1 MGSPLSLSLFFSF
14 SHTGL
19 INEPNARSYRRKP
32 SCPTFEWL
40 ARSCPIR
47 YDPIRPLFI
56 NRRIDIAHALE
67 RGFALLFFSPTDCSQ
82 MKYLP
87 FLRSPKRNYCVVHHV
102 GIFMR
107 RLESNGEVRL
117 FFNINMKGLTYSEQG
132 FGTQ

>member
-1 MGSPLSLSLFFSF
+1 MHFKAALIPHGFASLFLSLFFSF

-40 ARSCPIR
+40 ARSCPIK
-47 YDPIRPLFI
+47 YDPIRPPFI

-67 RGFALLFFSPTDCSQ
+67 RGFALLFSSRADCSR

-87 FLRSPKRNYCVVHHV
+87 GDKIFAFSPVAKAELLR
-102 GIFMR
+102 
-107 RLESNGEVRL
+107 
-117 FFNINMKGLTYSEQG
+117 
-132 FGTQ
+132 GTSRWNFYMATRVQRGS